1 MKLSITKCLAL
12 VTCLTL
18 SLLSSAA
25 HANTWTVDDDGKADF
40 DNIQAAIDAAGDGD
54 EIMVMPGTYIE
65 NISLVNK
72 SIRVYSSYGPDMTII
87 DGNNNGTSFAITG
100 RIGDVINI
108 EGLSIINGS
117 GTSTNVTG
125 GQDRVGG
132 GLYIV
137 GGIVTIQNCKIYNN
151 AVINITPTEGYYRA
165 LGGGIF
171 AEDGILSVIETDCSN
186 NICDVFNNQ
195 HHYTNTAAF
204 GGGICSWNGD
214 LTISSSQITANVA
227 SSDLNGAWTGC
238 HATGGGLC
246 LINSTS
252 TITKSEISHNS
263 AVSKAFPG
271 SGGSGASASG
281 GGFSALGNSTATIQ
295 FSLIS
300 NNAIDIQNNQTWYEW
315 GQTRA
320 NGGGLCVGTESGSLW
335 GIPLEGIPT
344 VSLSSCEVL
353 GNSIIV
359 NTAKGSDVWG
369 AGLSSF
375 EGSNVSLIEN
385 TNFFE
390 NQVIGDGGSYDFGY
404 GGGVYLSGFS
414 TYVTGVQVKG
424 NYSPTS
430 GGGLYI
436 EPNNETFFL
445 DVTVCGNNIDQ
456 LTGSYVDMGGNIV
469 SNICE
474 SDEDEDWIP
483 DDIDNCYLYN
493 PDQADCNGNEVGDV
507 CDIAD
512 GISTDWDENGIP
524 DDCEC
529 LADIALEDGQVNVND
544 LLSLIAIWDT
554 SSSTGDINYDGTVN
568 IHDLL
573 LLIAAW
579 GACP

>member
-1 MKLSITKCLAL
+1 MKNLI
-12 VTCLTL
+12 TCLVVSVFSGT
-18 SLLSSAA
+18 AFA
-25 HANTWTVDDDGKADF
+25 TTWTVDDDGKADF
-40 DNIQAAIDAAGDGD
+40 DNIQAAVDASSDGD
-54 EIMVMPGTYIE
+54 EIIVMPGTYIE

-87 DGNNNGTSFAITG
+87 DGNNNGTSLAITG

-108 EGLSIINGS
+108 DGLSIINGS

-151 AVINITPTEGYYRA
+151 AVINITPSQGSYRA

-171 AEDGILSVIETDCSN
+171 AEDCILSVIETDCSN

-195 HHYTNTAAF
+195 HDYTTTAAF

-238 HATGGGLC
+238 YATGGGLC

-252 TITKSEISHNS
+252 TITKSEISNNS
-263 AVSKAFPG
+263 AVSKALAG
-271 SGGSGASASG
+271 SGGSGATAGG
-281 GGFSALGNSTATIQ
+281 GGFSALSNSTATIQ

-300 NNAIDIQNNQTWYEW
+300 NNTIDIQNNQTWYEW
-315 GQTRA
+315 GRTRA
-320 NGGGLCVGTESGSLW
+320 NGGGLCVGTESAYLLG

-359 NTAKGSDVWG
+359 NTAKGSNVWG
-369 AGLSSF
+369 AGLASF

-424 NYSPTS
+424 NFSPTS

-474 SDEDEDWIP
+474 SDEDEDGIP

-493 PDQADCNGNEVGDV
+493 PDQIDCNNNEIGDV

-529 LADIALEDGQVNVND
+529 LADIALEDGQVNVHD
-544 LLSLIAIWDT
+544 LLSLIAVWGTD
-554 SSSTGDINYDGTVN
+554 SSSADINYDGIVDVS
-568 IHDLL
+568 DLL
-573 LLIAAW
+573 YVIGNW
-579 GACP
+579 GPCP

>member
-1 MKLSITKCLAL
+1 MRNFI
-12 VTCLTL
+12 TCL
-18 SLLSSAA
+18 SVCVLSSAA
-25 HANTWTVDDDGKADF
+25 FADTWTVDDDGKADF
-40 DNIQAAIDAAGDGD
+40 NNIQAAVDAASDGD
-54 EIMVMPGTYIE
+54 EIMVMPGKYIE

-108 EGLSIINGS
+108 DGLSIINGS

-151 AVINITPTEGYYRA
+151 AVIHITPTQGFYRA

-171 AEDGILSVIETDCSN
+171 AEDCILSVIETDCSN

-195 HHYTNTAAF
+195 HDYTKTAAF

-227 SSDLNGAWTGC
+227 SSDLNGAWTEC
-238 HATGGGLC
+238 YATGGGLC

-271 SGGSGASASG
+271 SGGSGSTAGG
-281 GGFSALGNSTATIQ
+281 GGFSALSNSTATIQ

-300 NNAIDIQNNQTWYEW
+300 NNTIDIQNNQTWYEW
-315 GQTRA
+315 GRTRA
-320 NGGGLCVGTESGSLW
+320 NGGGLCVGTEAAFLLV

-344 VSLSSCEVL
+344 VLLSSCEVL

-359 NTAKGSDVWG
+359 NTTKGSDVWG
-369 AGLSSF
+369 AGLASI

-414 TYVTGVQVKG
+414 TYVTGVQVMG

-436 EPNNETFFL
+436 EPDNETFFV

-456 LTGSYVDMGGNIV
+456 LTGSYEDMGGNIV

-474 SDEDEDWIP
+474 TDEDEDWIP

-493 PDQADCNGNEVGDV
+493 PDQADCNGNDVGDV

-512 GISTDWDENGIP
+512 GTSSDWDENGIP

-544 LLSLIAIWDT
+544 LLSLIAVWDT
-554 SSSTGDINYDGTVN
+554 ASSTGDINNDGNVD
-568 IHDLL
+568 IADLL
-573 LLIAAW
+573 LLIGAW